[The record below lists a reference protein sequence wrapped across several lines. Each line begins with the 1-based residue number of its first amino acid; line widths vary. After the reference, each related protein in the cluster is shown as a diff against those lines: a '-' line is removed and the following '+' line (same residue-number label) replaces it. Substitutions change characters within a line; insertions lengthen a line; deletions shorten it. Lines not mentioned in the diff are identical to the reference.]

1 MKGDLFNKIRNGFK
15 SAVNFSDDESEEYYD
30 DDEYYED
37 EEYEDETYPQEEKY
51 DSNDVYS
58 KSYKMNSRF
67 SEYDSAPEYK
77 TTPEYEQPR
86 KTSRTTSGAKIY
98 DMNSAKPQKDLNI
111 NLFVLEDL
119 DDARNVADCM
129 KKRNVICIA
138 EFSRVSLKEER
149 RILDFIDGVKYILQ
163 SKVTKIADRMY
174 LIVPGSTILTGPFE
188 DNFDIDYE

>member
-1 MKGDLFNKIRNGFK
+1 MKSEFFNNVRNRLK
-15 SAVNFSDDESEEYYD
+15 SAVNFSDDENEEYYD
-30 DDEYYED
+30 DEYYDD
-37 EEYEDETYPQEEKY
+37 EEYEDEDYPQQEKHK
-51 DSNDVYS
+51 SNDSHS
-58 KSYKMNSRF
+58 KSYKTSSRF
-67 SEYDSAPEYK
+67 SEYDSIPEYK
-77 TTPEYEQPR
+77 TTPVYETER
-86 KTSRTTSGAKIY
+86 KVSKTTSGARIY
-98 DMNSAKPQKDLNI
+98 DMNSAKPQRDLNI